1 MMQMPKAN
9 LLVVRMIAD
18 TNRDST
24 FALLVKVVHMLG
36 VQDLW
41 EWSKS
46 PLGMTYKPTG
56 QRIIFRGLDDPY
68 KLSSIDVP
76 IGVLCWAWFEEAY
89 QIPSEE
95 LFDKVD
101 QSIRGQM
108 PQGYF
113 PQITLTFNPWNQGH
127 WLKRR
132 FFDVPKPGVLA
143 MQTNYMV
150 NEFLSNEDRMFFED
164 MKRNNP
170 RMYQVAGLGNWGVS
184 EGLIFTDWEVRDFDL
199 SEIKKRQS
207 VRLVW
212 GLDFGFSNDPN
223 ALIAA
228 AVDTESKTIYVY
240 HEWVKLRQTNHDT
253 AEYLRSMGWDR
264 EQIICDSAS
273 PLNIAELVHENVN
286 ALGTPKGRDSVEN
299 GIQLLQQY
307 HIVILPRCVNFRR
320 EISIYA
326 YDQDKLG
333 NILNK
338 PVDADNHCFVKGTP
352 VLTDRGQ
359 VPIERV
365 KVGDMVMTH
374 KGFRK
379 VLASGITRPKPA
391 RIWRMTFEDG
401 RILEATEDHPMIT
414 TDGVR
419 YFNTVTHHD
428 TLISWDSEG
437 RQSNT
442 MEEPT
447 IAIPMQ
453 RNPHAESITS
463 AVQNGCTDKSISTT
477 TVQYQ
482 RDTSFIISTETPK
495 TTTHPTWN
503 AYLPRDIVKD
513 IRSMSNAGNAL
524 AGVCKVTRPNRTFA
538 GNGMLPR
545 KVTGGIRNMAR
556 KSLRTWRNANTS
568 ASNAVRSS
576 GRSHSVRTS
585 SAQMPVN
592 PLTGVDWEWIT
603 SIDSASSVER
613 PSQPADTPRQGRVP
627 ANAEEDCTLRI
638 SSLKTVRIVSIEP
651 TDRYEFVYDLTV
663 EDAHTFFANGILVHN
678 CMDALR
684 YAVTYMMF
692 FTGGGF
698 YGVISGE
705 DLSDPR
711 KAKEVGDRMK
721 GTRYVYS
728 T

>member
-36 VQDLW
+36 VQNLW

-108 PQGYF
+108 PPGYF
-113 PQITLTFNPWNQGH
+113 PQITLTFNPWNQSH

-132 FFDVPKPGVLA
+132 FFDKPQPGVLA
-143 MQTNYMV
+143 MQTNYFV
-150 NEFLSNEDRMFFED
+150 NEFLSNEDRMFFEN
-164 MKRNNP
+164 MRKNNP

-199 SEIKKRQS
+199 SEIKRRQS

-253 AEYLRSMGWDR
+253 AEYLRGMGWDR

-359 VPIERV
+359 VPIEEV

-419 YFNTVTHHD
+419 CFNTVTPHD
-428 TLISWDSEG
+428 TLISW
-437 RQSNT
+437 
-442 MEEPT
+442 
-447 IAIPMQ
+447 
-453 RNPHAESITS
+453 
-463 AVQNGCTDKSISTT
+463 
-477 TVQYQ
+477 
-482 RDTSFIISTETPK
+482 
-495 TTTHPTWN
+495 
-503 AYLPRDIVKD
+503 
-513 IRSMSNAGNAL
+513 
-524 AGVCKVTRPNRTFA
+524 
-538 GNGMLPR
+538 
-545 KVTGGIRNMAR
+545 
-556 KSLRTWRNANTS
+556 
-568 ASNAVRSS
+568 
-576 GRSHSVRTS
+576 

-613 PSQPADTPRQGRVP
+613 PSQPADTLRQGRAP

-678 CMDALR
+678 CIDALR
-684 YAVTYMMF
+684 YAVTYMVF

-698 YGVISGE
+698 YGVICGE

-721 GTRYVYS
+721 GTQYVYS

>member
-1 MMQMPKAN
+1 MTEAIPLSYQYETFDELEKHLGDVEKVEVKSIRQIIGRGYDAFWNWTGRYRVVMGSRASKKSYSTAFWYILHMMQMSKAN

-46 PLGMTYKPTG
+46 PLEMKYKPTG
-56 QRIIFRGLDDPY
+56 QKIIFRGLDDPY

-101 QSIRGQM
+101 QSIRGRM
-108 PQGYF
+108 PPGYF
-113 PQITLTFNPWNQGH
+113 PQITLTFNPWNQSH

-132 FFDVPKPGVLA
+132 FFDKPQSGVLA
-143 MQTNYMV
+143 MQTNYTV
-150 NEFLSNEDRMFFED
+150 NEFLSKEDRMFFEN

-184 EGLIFTDWEVRDFDL
+184 EGLIYTDWEVRDFDL

-240 HEWVKLRQTNHDT
+240 HEWYKLRQTNHDT

-338 PVDADNHCFVKGTP
+338 PVGT
-352 VLTDRGQ
+352 D
-359 VPIERV
+359 
-365 KVGDMVMTH
+365 
-374 KGFRK
+374 
-379 VLASGITRPKPA
+379 
-391 RIWRMTFEDG
+391 
-401 RILEATEDHPMIT
+401 DH
-414 TDGVR
+414 G
-419 YFNTVTHHD
+419 
-428 TLISWDSEG
+428 L
-437 RQSNT
+437 
-442 MEEPT
+442 
-447 IAIPMQ
+447 
-453 RNPHAESITS
+453 
-463 AVQNGCTDKSISTT
+463 
-477 TVQYQ
+477 
-482 RDTSFIISTETPK
+482 
-495 TTTHPTWN
+495 
-503 AYLPRDIVKD
+503 
-513 IRSMSNAGNAL
+513 
-524 AGVCKVTRPNRTFA
+524 
-538 GNGMLPR
+538 
-545 KVTGGIRNMAR
+545 
-556 KSLRTWRNANTS
+556 
-568 ASNAVRSS
+568 
-576 GRSHSVRTS
+576 
-585 SAQMPVN
+585 
-592 PLTGVDWEWIT
+592 
-603 SIDSASSVER
+603 
-613 PSQPADTPRQGRVP
+613 
-627 ANAEEDCTLRI
+627 
-638 SSLKTVRIVSIEP
+638 
-651 TDRYEFVYDLTV
+651 
-663 EDAHTFFANGILVHN
+663 
-678 CMDALR
+678 DALR
-684 YAVTYMMF
+684 YAVTYMVF

-698 YGVISGE
+698 YGAISGV

-711 KAKEVGDRMK
+711 KAKEVGDKMK
-721 GTRYVYS
+721 GTQYVYS